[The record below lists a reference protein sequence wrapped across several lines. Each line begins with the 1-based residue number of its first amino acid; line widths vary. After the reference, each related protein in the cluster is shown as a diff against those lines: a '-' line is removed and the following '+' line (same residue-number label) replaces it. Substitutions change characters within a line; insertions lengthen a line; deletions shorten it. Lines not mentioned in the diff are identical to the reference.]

1 MNQHLELRKW
11 QLSDAETL
19 VKMSDYFNNRALIYE
34 EKHLEHIGVWYLIK
48 RKCSQTQGLRILREV
63 WRKEGKVILIADFKS
78 KAKKIQF

>member
-48 RKCSQTQGLRILREV
+48 RKCS
-63 WRKEGKVILIADFKS
+63 
-78 KAKKIQF
+78 